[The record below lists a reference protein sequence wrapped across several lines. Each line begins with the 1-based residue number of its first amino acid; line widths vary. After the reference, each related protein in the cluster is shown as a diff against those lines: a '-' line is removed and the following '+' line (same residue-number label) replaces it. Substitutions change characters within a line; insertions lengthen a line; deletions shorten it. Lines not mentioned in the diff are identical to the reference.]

1 MKIRFY
7 LYIMVLALA
16 TSCQKEDING
26 PLDGMWQLTSLE
38 RRSTKEVLLDKQNQI
53 YWHFKLQLMKAE
65 QIGHDPVLLTFRY
78 TGNELQLLEAR
89 QRPKEDLVGAAV
101 PTTVPDPD
109 AEGGKKTV
117 VGFAAV
123 KRLAIPESGRLQIES
138 ISDDRMVLTSGDS
151 LLTFR
156 KY

>member
-1 MKIRFY
+1 MKIRAL

-38 RRSTKEVLLDKQNQI
+38 RRSTKEILLDKQDQI

-78 TGNELQLLEAR
+78 TGNELRLLEAR
-89 QRPKEDLVGAAV
+89 QRPKENLVGAAV

-109 AEGGKKTV
+109 AVGGEKTV

-123 KRLAIPESGRLQIES
+123 KRLAIPESGLLHIES
-138 ISDDRMVLTSGDS
+138 VSDDRMVLTSGDS

>member
-53 YWHFKLQLMKAE
+53 YWHFKLQLMKADI
-65 QIGHDPVLLTFRY
+65 IGHDPILLTFRH
-78 TGNELQLLEAR
+78 TGNDIRLLEAR
-89 QRPKEDLVGAAV
+89 QRPKENLVGAAV

-109 AEGGKKTV
+109 AEGGEKTV

-123 KRLAIPESGRLQIES
+123 KRFAIPESGLIHIES
-138 ISDDRMVLTSGDS
+138 VSDDRMVLTSGDS